1 MATAAQ
7 PAPTSPAQGSPQKKC
22 VPLSISLAVLAP
34 DNKRQVSFGI
44 TRGCNA
50 DDSSFWLLHFVLRD
64 KVEGGFQDRVV
75 LDVRVNAQENP
86 LAEKLASEGLKRA
99 QLDFLSGPITSAAK
113 KLPTGTTS
121 DDKTATKMQQLIKV
135 S

>member
-1 MATAAQ
+1 MGTAPRPVPSA
-7 PAPTSPAQGSPQKKC
+7 SPQNAPEKKC
-22 VPLSISLAVLAP
+22 VPFSMSLAVLAP

-50 DDSSFWLLHFVLRD
+50 DDTSFWLLHFVLRD
-64 KVEGGFQDRVV
+64 KVDGAFQDRVV

-99 QLDFLSGPITSAAK
+99 QLDFLSGPVTSAAK
-113 KLPTGTTS
+113 KLPAGTTS
-121 DDKTATKMQQLIKV
+121 DDKTAAKIKQLIKV
-135 S
+135 A